1 MIRFIWLLL
10 TLGMWSYEYWRPWSS
25 LGRWVWVP
33 LVLALIVYL
42 YGWVL
47 ERENRLIPFFSGS
60 IWASLG
66 GIVEFHMFIRT
77 HPDFPLSTTILVR
90 ALLIIGMI
98 VALFLTFANYRL
110 QHSLL
115 NRRGNVSKQQ
125 LVVVK
130 PTVADRWTKLKR
142 VFLRGT
148 ASSEIEL
155 NLGEEIPMKE

>member
-10 TLGMWSYEYWRPWSS
+10 TLVVWIYEYWCPHSE
-25 LGRWVWVP
+25 LGRWVWIP
-33 LVLALIVYL
+33 LSLALIAYL

-47 ERENRLIPFFSGS
+47 ERENRLILFFSGS

-66 GIVEFHMFIRT
+66 GIVEFHIFLRT
-77 HPDFPLSTTILVR
+77 HPDFPLSTSVVVR

-130 PTVADRWTKLKR
+130 PTVTDRWKKLKR
-142 VFLRGT
+142 IFLRGS